1 MFQGNDYLKMHT
13 DYVLNSMK
21 QAQEIQSASM
31 ELDRVNYKLRRMKID
46 TLKSGSRKDKINL
59 LIEERLLDLEN
70 EERIYM
76 ENLEK
81 QIESLKL
88 QSEMK
93 GEG

>member
-1 MFQGNDYLKMHT
+1 MDQGNDYLKMHT
-13 DYVLNSMK
+13 DYVLNSVK

-31 ELDRVNYKLRRMKID
+31 ELDRVNSELRRMKID

>member
-21 QAQEIQSASM
+21 QAQEIQSANM
-31 ELDRVNYKLRRMKID
+31 ELDRVNSKLRRMKID

-81 QIESLKL
+81 QIESLKS